1 MKKTI
6 TICIL
11 LVITNLYNTVTAQVT
26 VHDTAQVNRYK
37 AIFLEADSAFWKLQR
52 ADTILFVRNKYDTV
66 ACKLLISEDYN
77 PFSRVVNGY
86 IVTQRKHTRY
96 ETKGKNY
103 FNEFVKYLNI
113 NKKELPDDYIVWD
126 YKIN

>member
-1 MKKTI
+1 
-6 TICIL
+6 